1 MGFIYKSIQNSWI
14 DISMDM
20 YNYDSRKAL
29 DDLYKI
35 DGELSTLKTKLAAL
49 GKTVNLN
56 CNVTFDMLEDLNEK
70 RRKLISFADGI
81 HYELSYLADNPF
93 SVAMGNIVEAAYALN
108 PKDIKVSTAGPSGT
122 EVTYSLESLI
132 SADIYDAT
140 LKADFEARVAA
151 LDTDEIS
158 YDLSQAL
165 IEGDY
170 WEGEYEKALKIAE
183 AQNEIFT
190 ADVRNNWV
198 DMSDSDRKKLAK
210 KYIKKL
216 IEIYGGKVN
225 IYYKVKFDDLGDG
238 KFGNTVDGT
247 IWLNYDFIDSPV
259 EKYSVDKFID
269 TMTHEARH
277 MYQQDVENEP
287 DKYNVPLSVIDGWG
301 QTVPYSKDYFRIYYH
316 TLSETDAR
324 ALAALARM
332 YY

>member
-20 YNYDSRKAL
+20 YNYRTREAL

-108 PKDIKVSTAGPSGT
+108 PKDIKVSTTGPSGT

-170 WEGEYEKALKIAE
+170 WEVEYKKALKIAE

-216 IEIYGGKVN
+216 IEIYGGEVN
-225 IYYKVKFDDLGDG
+225 IYYKVKFDDLEDG
-238 KFGNTVDGT
+238 KFGKTERGT
-247 IWLNYDFIDSPV
+247 IWLNYNFIDSPV
-259 EKYSVDKFID
+259 EKYSVDKFIA

-277 MYQQDVENEP
+277 MYQKKVKLEP
-287 DKYNVPLSVIDGWG
+287 DKFNVPKSIIDGWR
-301 QTVPYSKDYFRIYYH
+301 QNIEYSDDELENYYH
-316 TLSETDAR
+316 TLSEADAR
-324 ALAALARM
+324 AFAALARL